1 MSAFPPGYSPDKI
14 LTMKLSLSGERYR
27 SWPQQRA
34 YLDELLRRLMTTP
47 GSEAA
52 GIHCSSFNTTIQV
65 QGASTG
71 QPVPAAIEYVSPGYL
86 RAIGVPLLAGQWPDD
101 MDLDTVVVNET
112 LARSLNGTGNL
123 VGRQIQAAFLSGRIA
138 GIVPDFKTAQ
148 LDAEP
153 RPAIYAPYQR
163 SPRISS
169 VQGIL
174 RVGTRAAPMA
184 SAVRQRVSGIDSN
197 VPLYQVETLESELAE
212 SVAPRRFNLLVLSSF
227 AAIAVLLAFIG
238 IYGVIAYLVAQRT
251 REIGIRVALG
261 ATRIDVARMV
271 IQQGLAIVGVG
282 VATGI
287 LAALGLS
294 QVMSTL
300 LYGVKPN
307 EPLTLLA
314 VAASLAIV
322 ALLACLGPTWQ
333 ATRVDPIVAVRGE

>member
-1 MSAFPPGYSPDKI
+1 
-14 LTMKLSLSGERYR
+14 
-27 SWPQQRA
+27 
-34 YLDELLRRLMTTP
+34 
-47 GSEAA
+47 
-52 GIHCSSFNTTIQV
+52 
-65 QGASTG
+65 
-71 QPVPAAIEYVSPGYL
+71 
-86 RAIGVPLLAGQWPDD
+86 
-101 MDLDTVVVNET
+101 
-112 LARSLNGTGNL
+112 
-123 VGRQIQAAFLSGRIA
+123 
-138 GIVPDFKTAQ
+138 
-148 LDAEP
+148 
-153 RPAIYAPYQR
+153 
-163 SPRISS
+163 
-169 VQGIL
+169 
-174 RVGTRAAPMA
+174 MA

>member
-1 MSAFPPGYSPDKI
+1 
-14 LTMKLSLSGERYR
+14 
-27 SWPQQRA
+27 
-34 YLDELLRRLMTTP
+34 
-47 GSEAA
+47 
-52 GIHCSSFNTTIQV
+52 
-65 QGASTG
+65 
-71 QPVPAAIEYVSPGYL
+71 
-86 RAIGVPLLAGQWPDD
+86 
-101 MDLDTVVVNET
+101 
-112 LARSLNGTGNL
+112 
-123 VGRQIQAAFLSGRIA
+123 VGRQIHAAFLGGRIA
-138 GIVPDFKTAQ
+138 GIVPDFKTSQ

-163 SPRISS
+163 SPRISFIE
-169 VQGIL
+169 GIV
-174 RVGTRAAPMA
+174 RVGTSAAPLA
-184 SAVRQRVSGIDSN
+184 PVIRERASGIDSS
-197 VPLYQVETLESELAE
+197 VPVYRVETLESELAG
-212 SVAPRRFNLLVLSSF
+212 SVAPRRFNLILLSSF
-227 AAIAVLLAFIG
+227 ALVAVLLAFIG

-261 ATRIDVARMV
+261 ASRVDVARMV

>member
-1 MSAFPPGYSPDKI
+1 MR
-14 LTMKLSLSGERYR
+14 LSLSGERYR

-34 YLDELLRRLMTTP
+34 YLDELLRRLLAAP

-52 GIHCSSFNTTIQV
+52 GIHCGSFNTTIQV
-65 QGASTG
+65 QGASAEH
-71 QPVPAAIEYVSPGYL
+71 PAPAVIEYVSPGYL

-101 MDLDTVVVNET
+101 MDLETVVVNERF
-112 LARSLNGTGNL
+112 ARSLNGTGNL
-123 VGRQIQAAFLSGRIA
+123 VGRQIRAAFLSGRIA
-138 GIVPDFKTAQ
+138 GIVPDFKTSQ

-163 SPRISS
+163 SPRISF

-184 SAVRQRVSGIDSN
+184 SALRQRVSAIDSN
-197 VPLYQVETLESELAE
+197 VPLYQIESLESALAE

-227 AAIAVLLAFIG
+227 AAVAVLLAFIG

-261 ATRIDVARMV
+261 ATRIDVVRMV
-271 IQQGLAIVGVG
+271 IRQGLAIIWVG

-287 LAALGLS
+287 IAALGLS

-307 EPLTLLA
+307 DPVTLLA
-314 VAASLAIV
+314 VAASVAIV
-322 ALLACLGPTWQ
+322 ALLACLGPSWR
-333 ATRVDPIVAVRGE
+333 AARVDPIVAVRGE